1 MKGTHQL
8 KAFLLAGC
16 LLVSLTACGGNPS
29 AAGSQP
35 PQTGGSSAP
44 VQSQEGS
51 AAAVKS
57 VEVKTAPAK
66 TEYFVGDSYDFS
78 GGVLTVTYLDG
89 STKDIDMTDSGV
101 EYSATEATA
110 VGNKSVTLN
119 YGGKKASVRFTVTE
133 QGYTVTFDQN
143 YDGAPA
149 AETVSVSKNSPVAA
163 PAAPSRSGFVFY
175 RWYADAAC
183 TAEFDFTQTV
193 DQDLTLYAQWQE
205 DGASYHTVQLELNYY
220 GCKPA
225 CLAQTVKDGETARTP
240 DTAPVREGYT
250 FDGWYTDAACT
261 AAYGG
266 EMVTGDTQLFA
277 KWTRAQSG
285 ENTYVFEAEL
295 TDLTGKSG
303 PGFSGMSAETNM
315 IVFQE
320 GMEAS
325 GDRYISYLY
334 QMGNSVEFYIA
345 SDKDVSN
352 VNFTARLSAE
362 MADFTIDPSNYTI
375 SVNDT
380 PVQYSAI
387 SFTNVPTST
396 NDGQCLPFED
406 YIISGSVSLK
416 EGANVIKFTTS
427 NSDNYVGSGTISGT
441 APLIDC
447 IKLTTDAVLTW
458 DANYNLPMTGNFN
471 G

>member
-1 MKGTHQL
+1 MKAIHRL
-8 KAFLLAGC
+8 KALLLAGC
-16 LLVSLTACGGNPS
+16 LLACLTACGGNPP
-29 AAGSQP
+29 AANSQP
-35 PQTGGSSAP
+35 PKTENSAP
-44 VQSQEGS
+44 VQDGGGTE
-51 AAAVKS
+51 AAVKS
-57 VEVKTAPAK
+57 VEVKTAPDK
-66 TEYFVGDSYDFS
+66 TEYFVGDSYDFY

-89 STKDIDMTDSGV
+89 ATKDVDMTDPEV
-101 EYSATEATA
+101 ERSATEATA

-149 AETVSVSKNSPVAA
+149 AESVSVSKNSAVAE
-163 PAAPSRSGFVFY
+163 PAAPSRSGFAFY
-175 RWYADAAC
+175 RWYADADC
-183 TAEFDFTQTV
+183 TAEYDFSQTV
-193 DQDLTLYAQWQE
+193 DRDMTLYAQWQE
-205 DGASYHTVQLELNYY
+205 DGAAYHTVQLELNYY

-225 CLAQTVKDGETARTP
+225 SLAQTVKDGEAAR
-240 DTAPVREGYT
+240 APGAAPAREGYT

-266 EMVTGDTQLFA
+266 EAVTGDTQLFA
-277 KWTRAQSG
+277 KWTSAQSG
-285 ENTYVFEAEL
+285 ESTYVFEAEL

-303 PGFSGMSAETNM
+303 PGFSGTSAETNM

-345 SDKDVSN
+345 SDKDAAN

-362 MADFTIDPSNYTI
+362 MADFTIDPNNYTI

-406 YIISGSVSLK
+406 YVISANVTLK
-416 EGANVIKFTTS
+416 EGANVIKFTTA

-447 IKLTTDAVLTW
+447 IKLTTDAVLAW
-458 DANYNLPMTGNFN
+458 DANFNLPMTGNFN

>member
-1 MKGTHQL
+1 MKGIHRL
-8 KAFLLAGC
+8 KALLLAGC
-16 LLVSLTACGGNPS
+16 LLASLTACGGNPS
-29 AAGSQP
+29 AAGSQRP
-35 PQTGGSSAP
+35 ETENSAP
-44 VQSQEGS
+44 AHSGGETEAS
-51 AAAVKS
+51 VKS

-89 STKDIDMTDSGV
+89 TTKDIDMTDSVV
-101 EYSATEATA
+101 EYSTTEATA

-149 AETVSVSKNSPVAA
+149 AETVSGSKNSAVAE
-163 PAAPSRSGFVFY
+163 PAAPSRSGFTFY
-175 RWYADAAC
+175 RWYTDAAC

-193 DQDLTLYAQWQE
+193 DQDVTLYAQWQE
-205 DGASYHTVQLELNYY
+205 DGAAYHAVQLELNYY

-225 CLAQTVKDGETARTP
+225 SLAQTVKDGEAAR
-240 DTAPVREGYT
+240 APGAAPAREGYT

-261 AAYGG
+261 AAYGD
-266 EMVTGDTQLFA
+266 EAVTGDTQLFA

-303 PGFSGMSAETNM
+303 PGFSGTSAETNM

-345 SDKDVSN
+345 SDKDAAN

-362 MADFTIDPSNYTI
+362 MADFTIDPNNYTI

-406 YIISGSVSLK
+406 YVISANVTLK

-447 IKLTTDAVLTW
+447 IKLTTDAVLAW
-458 DANYNLPMTGNFN
+458 DANFNLPMTGNFN

>member
-1 MKGTHQL
+1 MKKHYDWKRG
-8 KAFLLAGC
+8 LLALC
-16 LLVSLTACGGNPS
+16 LSAGLFTLAACGG
-29 AAGSQP
+29 
-35 PQTGGSSAP
+35 GGSDVTPTASQGTEAGASA
-44 VQSQEGS
+44 G
-51 AAAVKS
+51 AVKS
-57 VEVKTAPAK
+57 LEVKTAPGK
-66 TEYFVGDSYDFS
+66 TEYFVGDSYDFT

-89 STKDIDMTDSGV
+89 TTEEVSMTDSGV
-101 EYSATEATA
+101 SYSAAEATA
-110 VGNKSVTLN
+110 VGNKSVTLL
-119 YGGKKASVRFTVTE
+119 YGEKKASVRFTVTE
-133 QGYTVTFDQN
+133 QGYTATFDNN

-149 AETVSVSKNSPVAA
+149 AATASLSKNTAVEK
-163 PAAPSRSGFVFY
+163 PADPTREGYTFD

-183 TAEFDFTQTV
+183 TSAFDFDTV
-193 DQDLTLYAQWQE
+193 ISSDLTLYAQWQE
-205 DGASYHTVQLELNYY
+205 DGKTYHTATLDLNYY

-225 CLAQTVKDGETARTP
+225 TLDQLVKDGEGARTP
-240 DTAPVREGYT
+240 AAAPERAGYA
-250 FDGWYTDAACT
+250 FGGWYTDAEGT

-266 EMVTGDTQLFA
+266 EALSGDAVLYA
-277 KWTRAQSG
+277 KWEKSQTG
-285 ENTYVFEAEL
+285 ESTYTFEAEL

-303 PGFSGMSAETNM
+303 PGFSGTSAETNM

-345 SDKDVSN
+345 SDADVSN
-352 VNFTARLSAE
+352 VTLVARLSAE
-362 MADFTIDPSNYTI
+362 MADFTISPENYTI

-380 PVQYSAI
+380 PLSYSAI
-387 SFTNVPTST
+387 SFTGVPTST
-396 NDGQCLPFED
+396 NDGKCLPFAD
-406 YIISGSVSLK
+406 YTLSADVTLK
-416 EGANVIKFTTS
+416 KGVNVIKFVTS

-458 DANYNLPMTGNFN
+458 DANFSLPKTGNFN